1 MTAVVFIYRQKR
13 GKHNGL
19 VLRVSKTGRNVTS
32 TPTLI
37 ARVKRDAL
45 NFHGREALSAP
56 SELRIEFT
64 SLRMLS
70 GREVHGG

>member
-1 MTAVVFIYRQKR
+1 M
-13 GKHNGL
+13 
-19 VLRVSKTGRNVTS
+19 TS